1 MECDFL
7 LSILR
12 ASIFNEKLAC
22 NPYKRIDTFKIKH
35 NFYYKNIN
43 NYSNI
48 LLKKIACIICIRMD
62 TFKINYNFYY
72 KNINN

>member
-1 MECDFL
+1 MVIFFL
-7 LSILR
+7 L
-12 ASIFNEKLAC
+12 IFNKIAC
-22 NPYKRIDTFKIKH
+22 NTYIHIDTFKIKH

-62 TFKINYNFYY
+62 TFKIKHNFYY

>member
-22 NPYKRIDTFKIKH
+22 NPYKRKDAFKIKH

-48 LLKKIACIICIRMD
+48 LKKIACNICIRMD
-62 TFKINYNFYY
+62 TFNIKHNSYY